1 MRTAEH
7 IRRDVVELLVLYI
20 SQQPLGRKLKVPVYR
35 TVHNHTL
42 WRNLGLKHY
51 DGQLFARLLV
61 KRKVCRSLG
70 IHITARWTTVEKVV
84 ASVIQ
89 HPPAK

>member
-1 MRTAEH
+1 MPGVEGVRQQ
-7 IRRDVVELLVLYI
+7 VVELLI
-20 SQQPLGRKLKVPVYR
+20 IHMSQQPLSRGLKVPAYR

-42 WRNLGLKHY
+42 LRNLGLKHY

-61 KRKVCRSLG
+61 KRKVCRPLG
-70 IHITARWTTVEKVV
+70 IHITAEWRTVEDVV

-89 HPPAK
+89 HPLAK